1 MDDVEFIRLNENN
14 INSIPDIINIDDK
27 DIKKK
32 DIKEFIINN
41 DNYCFIGIIEN
52 EVIAFLYGYGLL
64 RPDGK
69 SMFYIHSVDVISRC
83 QNKGIGTKLMEYV
96 LKYIRNEKKYYNF
109 FILTEDTNIRA
120 CKVYEKYADKKEQ
133 VLFSEKL

>member
-1 MDDVEFIRLNENN
+1 
-14 INSIPDIINIDDK
+14 
-27 DIKKK
+27 
-32 DIKEFIINN
+32 
-41 DNYCFIGIIEN
+41 
-52 EVIAFLYGYGLL
+52 
-64 RPDGK
+64 
-69 SMFYIHSVDVISRC
+69 MFYIHSVDVISRC

-96 LKYIRNEKKYYNF
+96 FKYIRNEKKYYNF

>member
-27 DIKKK
+27 DILKK

-109 FILTEDTNIRA
+109 L
-120 CKVYEKYADKKEQ
+120 Y
-133 VLFSEKL
+133 